1 MNGTAPDTRW
11 SDADRD
17 AVVAELR
24 RHAVERRLEPAELE
38 ARLGDALDAST
49 QRELRATLE
58 NLPPATREITWNER
72 LAAISRS
79 TATAVIVAVLAIML
93 WLTGHLGEDGVMWT
107 VAAAIL
113 LLVWRRPRSPRDT

>member
-17 AVVAELR
+17 AAVAELR
-24 RHAVERRLEPAELE
+24 RHAVERRLEPELD

-79 TATAVIVAVLAIML
+79 TATAVIVAVVA
-93 WLTGHLGEDGVMWT
+93 TGDLGEDGVMWT